1 MGTKLSLVN
10 LCMRL
15 TLFNNT
21 RKYILVDLYHPNA
34 VIDIPELGWLI
45 KIIGMYKF
53 WGEHGQEVA
62 FANILTNDQV
72 QLNFWT
78 SVSKY
83 KSLFNLR

>member
-1 MGTKLSLVN
+1 MSTKLSLAE

-15 TLFNNT
+15 NFINKT

-45 KIIGMYKF
+45 KIIGLYKF
-53 WGEHGQEVA
+53 WGEQGQEVA

-72 QLNFWT
+72 YINSWT
-78 SVSKY
+78 SVNKY
-83 KSLFNLR
+83 KSLFNIR